1 MVKTHNTLL
10 EMPMKK
16 IEQMGRSIVPSPAW
30 GQDHLPANLSRWAIA
45 HPLKPLRS
53 RADLTRAVLTH
64 VLLPMSV
71 GCQPSAT
78 SVSSFRRW
86 AISPRLLYSL
96 VSPDILLQPL
106 CPRELPTLCT
116 LASIIALNTVSSRN
130 LKGFTHLQD
139 SNLDI
144 LHCSSPIQPSL
155 CISLALPTLCEAWVQ
170 H

>member
-64 VLLPMSV
+64 VLLPICGMPALCHLRFFLQEM
-71 GCQPSAT
+71 GHQPEAASQPRLPRHSPA
-78 SVSSFRRW
+78 
-86 AISPRLLYSL
+86 AALSPRASHTLHTRFHHCLKYCFLPEPERLYS
-96 VSPDILLQPL
+96 P
-106 CPRELPTLCT
+106 
-116 LASIIALNTVSSRN
+116 SR
-130 LKGFTHLQD
+130 L
-139 SNLDI
+139 
-144 LHCSSPIQPSL
+144 
-155 CISLALPTLCEAWVQ
+155 
-170 H
+170 